1 MWAWIAWAAWLSM
14 AGVAAG
20 QNPFDVAR
28 QSGAVVDAWVGP
40 SADVPPGDD
49 GEAATPGPASM
60 LDRARGRLGVLSAEA
75 VGLLRRS
82 VDLAAPVPGEG
93 GKGAAA
99 EVVVTIRVRVKGATT
114 LIEAARSGA
123 GYVATPLAGTKAK
136 RAVLKAEVFDR
147 ALAGLMPY
155 WGPMP
160 GPMADEPEDGAG
172 AGGAVGGGGGDGGGG
187 GGAATVELRGPL
199 AHGRFGLDEKTLE
212 RVQGGRAMYP
222 PTSRVLSEERL
233 WVRLPTGYEPRWLAG
248 VLVWIDPM
256 MEGKPPA
263 ALHAA
268 ADEFGLIIMSPAKA
282 GNQRAVVDRLQLA
295 LDAAATASRRW
306 LIDPERVYVAGL
318 SGGGKMS
325 SILLAAFP
333 EVFTGAMPIVGLS
346 WYLRLPTG
354 EPGKFWAP
362 EFAKP
367 EGARWKKFA
376 TRRLGVV
383 TGPGDFNYEPIRAGV
398 ALFEKDK
405 LSVRLFDVPGLG
417 HEMPGPE
424 ALREAVAW
432 IDEPGRAA
440 RFKAE
445 ERATAAADALPS
457 EPEPRR
463 QALRALV
470 LAHPWTRAA
479 WAALDELGGR

>member
-1 MWAWIAWAAWLSM
+1 MWALIAWAAWLSM
-14 AGVAAG
+14 ARVASG

-40 SADVPPGDD
+40 SAEVPPGDE
-49 GEAATPGPASM
+49 GESAAPGPATM
-60 LDRARGRLGVLSAEA
+60 LERARGRLGVLSAEA
-75 VGLLRRS
+75 VALLRKS

-93 GKGAAA
+93 GKAGAG
-99 EVVVTIRVRVKGATT
+99 EVVVTIRVRVKGVTT
-114 LIEAARSGA
+114 LIEAARSGG
-123 GYVATPLAGTKAK
+123 GYVATPGGGGTKAK

-147 ALAGLMPY
+147 ALAGLVPY

-160 GPMADEPEDGAG
+160 GPAADEPEDGAG
-172 AGGAVGGGGGDGGGG
+172 AGGAVGGGP
-187 GGAATVELRGPL
+187 ATVELRGPL

-222 PTSRVLSEERL
+222 PTARVLSEERL
-233 WVRLPTGYEPRWLAG
+233 WARLPAGHEARWLSG
-248 VLVWIDPM
+248 LIVWIDPM

-268 ADEFGLIIMSPAKA
+268 ADEFGLIIISPAKA
-282 GNQRAVVDRLQLA
+282 GNQRPVVDRLQLA

-306 LIDPERVYVAGL
+306 LIDPDRVYVAGL

-346 WYLRLPTG
+346 WYQRLPTG
-354 EPGKFWAP
+354 EPGRFWAP

-367 EGARWKKFA
+367 EGARWKMFA
-376 TRRLGVV
+376 ARRLGVV

-398 ALFEKDK
+398 ALFEKDRV
-405 LSVRLFDVPGLG
+405 SVRLFDVPGLG
-417 HEMPGPE
+417 HEMPGPD
-424 ALREAVAW
+424 AVREVVAW
-432 IDEPGRAA
+432 VDEPGRAA

-445 ERATAAADALPS
+445 ERATAAADVLPS

-470 LAHPWTRAA
+470 AAHPWTRAA